1 MITKLITHAQARMM
15 TFRRDESGA
24 TMVEYGVALLVVL
37 GIGLAVVTLLGET
50 IGDVFTAIQTALST
64 AATTSP

>member
-37 GIGLAVVTLLGET
+37 GIGLAVVTALGTSVAGIFTT
-50 IGDVFTAIQTALST
+50 ITTALNG
-64 AATTSP
+64 ATSP

>member
-37 GIGLAVVTLLGET
+37 GIGLAVVTALGTSIKGIFQEIT
-50 IGDVFTAIQTALST
+50 TALNS
-64 AATTSP
+64 A